1 MAMVFSVGVVS
12 AEDVKI
18 NVNDLIIEQ
27 ALEQY
32 DMTNTSDFSAS
43 RVQSTS
49 VNGRCASNE
58 FAIQSTTFNSN
69 MIEATTIIPYKVL
82 DDGSLMNSFEYA
94 SQRVSPRVTESINK
108 VFVDVTIYTTVYY
121 AKEIAVTHTPYYRH
135 GGIEAKWSSNNSG
148 THVNNMRLTYF
159 SRGEL
164 FAYPDCINNRNS
176 TMLQDGY
183 YVQSLINEYH
193 PQIGKTFI
201 DGNNT
206 MPYDRMVRFM
216 NAILDGMH
224 INYHIEFITNGQVR
238 SYDSSVPIAGK

>member
-1 MAMVFSVGVVS
+1 MVMVFSVGVVS

-82 DDGSLMNSFEYA
+82 DDG
-94 SQRVSPRVTESINK
+94 
-108 VFVDVTIYTTVYY
+108 
-121 AKEIAVTHTPYYRH
+121 
-135 GGIEAKWSSNNSG
+135 
-148 THVNNMRLTYF
+148 
-159 SRGEL
+159 
-164 FAYPDCINNRNS
+164 
-176 TMLQDGY
+176 
-183 YVQSLINEYH
+183 
-193 PQIGKTFI
+193 
-201 DGNNT
+201 NNT